1 MHNAILFHHNL
12 SPIPSRSF
20 CLLNSGHRTGGL
32 VLYKFTVGLLHA
44 QIGQCGRSALRS
56 REGEAG
62 GGKIEKTNRRRGGP
76 ENEEVKG
83 EIKVRR
89 GVEMAF

>member
-1 MHNAILFHHNL
+1 M
-12 SPIPSRSF
+12 
-20 CLLNSGHRTGGL
+20 
-32 VLYKFTVGLLHA
+32 YKFTVGLLHA
-44 QIGQCGRSALRS
+44 QIGQCGRSVLGS

-62 GGKIEKTNRRRGGP
+62 EGQNEKTNRRRGGP

-83 EIKVRR
+83 EIKLKR